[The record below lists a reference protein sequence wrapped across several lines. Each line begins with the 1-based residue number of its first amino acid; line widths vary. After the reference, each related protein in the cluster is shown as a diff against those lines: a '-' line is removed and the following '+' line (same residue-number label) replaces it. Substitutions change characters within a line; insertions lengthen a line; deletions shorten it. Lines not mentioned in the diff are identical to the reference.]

1 MGRSNEDDDGF
12 LDRHVA
18 DNDADPLNRLGDQRL
33 RQALVA
39 AIKTLP
45 EREQFV
51 MSMYYEQDM
60 NQKEIAALLNIA
72 DSREHPLH
80 SDSVARLR
88 AKIHAH

>member
-1 MGRSNEDDDGF
+1 
-12 LDRHVA
+12 
-18 DNDADPLNRLGDQRL
+18 
-33 RQALVA
+33 
-39 AIKTLP
+39 
-45 EREQFV
+45 

-80 SDSVARLR
+80 SESVARLR